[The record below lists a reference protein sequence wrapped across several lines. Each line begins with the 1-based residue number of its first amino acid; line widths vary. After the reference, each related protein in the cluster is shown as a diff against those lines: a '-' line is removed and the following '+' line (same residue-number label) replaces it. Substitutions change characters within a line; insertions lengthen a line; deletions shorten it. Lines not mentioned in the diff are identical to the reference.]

1 MFKLMRNGLPF
12 SIVSDCVF
20 NSAYIELN
28 FPQDQISDVCLA
40 SHLAHMAVSA
50 PRWQKNPFVG
60 ILEFVSSWKLI
71 ININDSSCTRG
82 HTFCIP

>member
-50 PRWQKNPFVG
+50 PPWQKNPFCRYFGVCFF
-60 ILEFVSSWKLI
+60 LETHYKY
-71 ININDSSCTRG
+71 
-82 HTFCIP
+82 

>member
-1 MFKLMRNGLPF
+1 MFKQMRNGLPF

-28 FPQDQISDVCLA
+28 LPQDHISVVCVA

-50 PRWQKNPFVG
+50 P
-60 ILEFVSSWKLI
+60 
-71 ININDSSCTRG
+71 
-82 HTFCIP
+82 